1 MSLSSDYIT
10 LGKIS
15 GVHGVKGW
23 IKVFSHTSPR
33 EQITEYKEWFL
44 RSRGNDWKPVKVIDG
59 KKQGKSII
67 ASLENTHY
75 RDQAEALVGSEI
87 AIHKDQLKKLAKDEY
102 YWRDL
107 IGLSVETTKG
117 EKLGE
122 IDWLFDTGS
131 NDVFV
136 VKNTDGEEVI
146 ERLLPYIMGDVIQS
160 IDLDKSLM
168 IVDWDPEF

>member
-1 MSLSSDYIT
+1 MSQSSDYIT

-15 GVHGVKGW
+15 GVHGIKGW
-23 IKVFSHTSPR
+23 VKVFSHTSPR

-44 RSRGNDWKPVKVIDG
+44 KRRGSDWKPIKVIDG
-59 KKQGKSII
+59 KKQGKNII
-67 ASLENTHY
+67 AFLENTHH

-87 AIHKDQLKKLAKDEY
+87 AIHKDQLKKLSKGEY

-107 IGLSVETTKG
+107 IGLSVETIEG

-131 NDVFV
+131 NDVLV
-136 VKNTDGEEVI
+136 VKDTDGAEI
-146 ERLLPYIMGDVIQS
+146 KERMLPYVMGDVIQS
-160 IDLDKSLM
+160 IDLEKSLM

>member
-1 MSLSSDYIT
+1 MSQSSDYIT

-15 GVHGVKGW
+15 GVHGIKGW
-23 IKVFSHTSPR
+23 VKVFSHTSPR

-44 RSRGNDWKPVKVIDG
+44 KGRDSDWKPIRVIDG
-59 KKQGKSII
+59 KKQGKNII
-67 ASLENTHY
+67 AFLENTHH

-87 AIHKDQLKKLAKDEY
+87 AIHKDQLKKLSKGEY

-107 IGLSVETTKG
+107 IGLSVETIEG

-131 NDVFV
+131 NDVLV
-136 VKNTDGEEVI
+136 VKDTDGAEI
-146 ERLLPYIMGDVIQS
+146 KERMLPYVMGDVIQS
-160 IDLDKSLM
+160 IDLEKSLM